1 MAVIMANNTKGPNPE
16 HFDFLFKLAS
26 SVNDTK
32 ERRRREAQDLY
43 NMGERTGDFD
53 MMAEGYEKMTGRKV
67 ESDMPAV
74 PELPGRDSAIGR
86 LADRSLVD
94 INNEAQKAAFSKA
107 LGTDKPMAFNTPGE
121 YDEFIRS
128 GTALVGKDALSHYK
142 EQPLPEQ
149 GEGSQQ
155 RYVSQ
160 ASALEKK
167 SPYDPTERTTKQV
180 LDART
185 AALRKQMQPAFQ
197 EEQARLTAETGKA
210 RQDLAKAMES
220 YGDDVID
227 AASSGKGPAQLRYG
241 KAAAALERAREREL
255 KDAGNNATKIY
266 AVHNKYDRKQEAL
279 QTRFGNLFNKYDG
292 KNLDNSSLG
301 LGKGPGGSGSG
312 KDEYVYLYDKDG
324 KYIKSEKLTR
334 YLANIDQYNKQGL
347 YARNAQTGAPTNVD
361 DEALRN
367 ARNRSLDNDLL
378 TGPNTDPNKDKT
390 PNPADEGK
398 GIPAALAREL
408 LRQAGGDKDK
418 VDAVLRANGYTH
430 IIP

>member
-26 SVNDTK
+26 SANDSK

-53 MMAEGYEKMTGRKV
+53 MMAEGYEKITGRKV

-86 LADRSLVD
+86 LADRSFVD
-94 INNEAQKAAFSKA
+94 INNEAQKSAFSKA

-121 YDEFIRS
+121 YDAFIRS

-142 EQPLPEQ
+142 EEPLPEQ

-185 AALRKQMQPAFQ
+185 AALRKQMQPALQ

-210 RQDLAKAMES
+210 RQDLSRAMES

-292 KNLDNSSLG
+292 KNLDNANLG
-301 LGKGPGGSGSG
+301 LGKGPGSGAGRADFKYNVTLPGRTRPEPMTDAEVAALKASKAYRQNPDAYHFVKIG
-312 KDEYVYLYDKDG
+312 TDTPEGTRLKEEGIKEAQMFNRNFNDDLDG
-324 KYIKSEKLTR
+324 
-334 YLANIDQYNKQGL
+334 
-347 YARNAQTGAPTNVD
+347 
-361 DEALRN
+361 
-367 ARNRSLDNDLL
+367 
-378 TGPNTDPNKDKT
+378 KT

-408 LRQAGGDKDK
+408 LRQAGGDRDK
-418 VDAVLRANGYTH
+418 LDAVLRANGYTH